1 MASSASGELKAFET
15 IFGWI
20 VGGGT
25 PSTPSEEA
33 VCHRVEKHQE
43 TADEICERLWKIDQ
57 LPGEEELLTSDD
69 QRAIDLFNSTTTR
82 EEDGRLVVQLPRK
95 YPTPQLGE
103 SRPIA
108 LQRFLQNER
117 GLRRKEKLDEYVAQ
131 VRDYAERDHA
141 EKVPIEDL
149 AKPNS
154 EQFYLPMHG
163 VEKAMSTT
171 TKLRVVSDAS
181 AKSSTGIS
189 LNDTL
194 ITGPFLYPELTTVL
208 NKFRLWDIAYSA
220 DISKM
225 FREILLQPAERD
237 YHRYLVRNSVG
248 EIEDWRM
255 KRLTFGVSS
264 SPFLV
269 TAALRRIAQ
278 DHSEENFTAPL
289 VERNFYVD
297 DFLHGSN
304 SVEDAIAVQQDL
316 TALLAKGKMSLRK
329 WRTNSQT
336 LRNAIPAELLES
348 DPLQVSNSIDGCPK
362 ALGIHWQTSSDQ
374 LFVVT
379 LPPLNTDHPTKRQVS
394 SQHSKVYDVLG
405 WFSPINVPPRKIM
418 QELWKRKI
426 GWDEKISD
434 DLLEVWR
441 KWSSEL
447 SCITTHPVDRKY
459 VETQSTIIAFQL
471 HGFSD
476 ASKLAYGAV
485 VHGRFQHRDSTVTTA
500 LIAAKVKI
508 SPIKD
513 LSTPRL
519 ELNGAELL
527 QTFESYC

>member
-1 MASSASGELKAFET
+1 MHKDHRNNCLVHTALASIASDKMTYTRRILIDSGSEATLISRRFANTLKAKMHKHHTNLSVRGEFPLESDMVVDLTLFCPRKYSTRKITIQAYVVDKVCKDLQGQDTRQIRQMDFIQGKQLADRLMGEPGQVDLLLDIADSYRCYLINMASSASGELKAFET

-33 VCHRVEKHQE
+33 VCRRIEKHQE

-82 EEDGRLVVQLPRK
+82 EENGRLVVQLPRK
-95 YPTPQLGE
+95 YPTLQLGE

-117 GLRRKEKLDEYVAQ
+117 GLCRKEKLDEYVTQ

-194 ITGPFLYPELTTVL
+194 ITGPSLYPELTTVL

-225 FREILLQPAERD
+225 FREILLHPAERD

-264 SPFLV
+264 SPFLA
-269 TAALRRIAQ
+269 TAALRRITQ

-289 VERNFYVD
+289 VE
-297 DFLHGSN
+297 
-304 SVEDAIAVQQDL
+304 
-316 TALLAKGKMSLRK
+316 
-329 WRTNSQT
+329 
-336 LRNAIPAELLES
+336 
-348 DPLQVSNSIDGCPK
+348 
-362 ALGIHWQTSSDQ
+362 
-374 LFVVT
+374 
-379 LPPLNTDHPTKRQVS
+379 
-394 SQHSKVYDVLG
+394 
-405 WFSPINVPPRKIM
+405 
-418 QELWKRKI
+418 
-426 GWDEKISD
+426 
-434 DLLEVWR
+434 
-441 KWSSEL
+441 
-447 SCITTHPVDRKY
+447 
-459 VETQSTIIAFQL
+459 
-471 HGFSD
+471 
-476 ASKLAYGAV
+476 
-485 VHGRFQHRDSTVTTA
+485 
-500 LIAAKVKI
+500 
-508 SPIKD
+508 
-513 LSTPRL
+513 
-519 ELNGAELL
+519 
-527 QTFESYC
+527 